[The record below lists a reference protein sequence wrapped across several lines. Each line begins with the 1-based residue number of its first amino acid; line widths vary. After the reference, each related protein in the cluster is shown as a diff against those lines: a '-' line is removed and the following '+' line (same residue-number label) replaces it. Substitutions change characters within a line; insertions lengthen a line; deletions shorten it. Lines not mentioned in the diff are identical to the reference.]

1 MSGMLMSIRTTSGIS
16 SDASWSA
23 CIPDDAEPTTSMSL
37 SNPSSFV
44 R

>member
-16 SDASWSA
+16 SEASCNA
-23 CIPDDAEPTTSMSL
+23 CAPEAAEPTTSMSL
-37 SNPSSFV
+37 SNPRSFV